1 MGRAVPKGNF
11 WIKSMTHPTIIHRR
25 AHSVGDLATTFAHID
40 ASRMAYLAE
49 VLEAADCPGTASL
62 ARRWAEEH
70 RLLAATLNGERAVG
84 GEDNPF
90 ANAEFAPRHEDLPVK
105 VRA

>member
-1 MGRAVPKGNF
+1 
-11 WIKSMTHPTIIHRR
+11 MTHPCIIQRR
-25 AHSVGDLATTFAHID
+25 ASCVGDLQQTFACID
-40 ASRMAYLAE
+40 ASRLEYLAGI
-49 VLEAADCPGTASL
+49 LKNSGCPGTADL
-62 ARRWAEEH
+62 ALRWAEEH

>member
-1 MGRAVPKGNF
+1 M
-11 WIKSMTHPTIIHRR
+11 IHPAIIQRR
-25 AHSVGDLATTFAHID
+25 ASCVGDLQQTFACID
-40 ASRMAYLAE
+40 ASRLEYLAGI
-49 VLEAADCPGTASL
+49 LKNSGCPGTADL
-62 ARRWAEEH
+62 ALRWAEEH